1 MEVSEDIDD
10 EELEDDDEE
19 EGSKSEEE
27 YSDDSDRPRKHRP
40 FVPPP
45 PREALPVRTTRG
57 KNLGAVAAVQDD
69 QADEEF
75 WNQEFF
81 AEEEADEIYATESE
95 PEDNFDADFMES
107 EGEETDG
114 EEAEEDAKA
123 REPKKKTLRPPG
135 YKRPPPGKKPATAA
149 ATEAGDDQEA
159 GPSARKRARRTS
171 SDAAAAAGVPAERTV
186 GVRESTRQKVQ
197 EGEDERK
204 AVEASKPRRASR
216 PVVHRQLT
224 QAELLAEAART
235 AIENTRS
242 LQYLVMIEEETKKK
256 ANIKKRKYVG
266 PMVRLHSAAVA
277 IDDGEEKE
285 EKTTIE
291 VRNMQAPA
299 YLQPQTAPAPP
310 PRAVCVISGQ
320 PARYRD
326 PSTGLAYA
334 DLAAFKELQA
344 RKEQQVAAQMQ
355 RQQAQSQYA
364 AQQQQQQQQQLLLQ
378 QQAMMQQR
386 QAAFHQQQFFA
397 QQAAQAAGG
406 GGAPNPFLQ

>member
-1 MEVSEDIDD
+1 VV
-10 EELEDDDEE
+10 L
-19 EGSKSEEE
+19 
-27 YSDDSDRPRKHRP
+27 
-40 FVPPP
+40 
-45 PREALPVRTTRG
+45 
-57 KNLGAVAAVQDD
+57 Q
-69 QADEEF
+69 
-75 WNQEFF
+75 
-81 AEEEADEIYATESE
+81 
-95 PEDNFDADFMES
+95 

-135 YKRPPPGKKPATAA
+135 YKRPPPGKKQTT
-149 ATEAGDDQEA
+149 ATEKVEDEDQEA
-159 GPSARKRARRTS
+159 GPSAPKRARRTS
-171 SDAAAAAGVPAERTV
+171 SDAAAAAAAAGVPAERTV

-197 EGEDERK
+197 EAEDERK
-204 AVEASKPRRASR
+204 AVEASKPRRTSR

-256 ANIKKRKYVG
+256 ANIKKGKYVG
-266 PMVRLHSAAVA
+266 PMVRLHSAAVVGE
-277 IDDGEEKE
+277 DGEEKE

-291 VRNMQAPA
+291 VRNMQAPQ
-299 YLQPQTAPAPP
+299 YLQAQTAPAPP
-310 PRAVCVISGQ
+310 PRAACVISGQ

-334 DLAAFKELQA
+334 DLAAYKELQA
-344 RKEQQVAAQMQ
+344 RKQQQVAAQAQ
-355 RQQAQSQYA
+355 RQQAQNRYA
-364 AQQQQQQQQQLLLQ
+364 AQQQQQQQQLLLQ

-386 QAAFHQQQFFA
+386 QAAFQQQQFFA
-397 QQAAQAAGG
+397 QQAAQMAAAAAAAAA